1 MLGLRKLR
9 SQPGSNEEDCAVA
22 IVSHAELA
30 NQPSEEFNRAS
41 SPSGSVV
48 SSIKHSVTTNRTLNK
63 EQEED
68 LIRELQIQSRNQL
81 KLDPLKELDEALMDR
96 TTAQLTLKVQTSS
109 TVNTSHKQRVN
120 SSNFDKATL
129 PAV

>member
-9 SQPGSNEEDCAVA
+9 SQPSCNEDDCAVA
-22 IVSHAELA
+22 IVSYVELA
-30 NQPSEEFNRAS
+30 NQPSEQFNRGS

-48 SSIKHSVTTNRTLNK
+48 SSIRHSLTTIKTLNK

-96 TTAQLTLKVQTSS
+96 TTA
-109 TVNTSHKQRVN
+109 
-120 SSNFDKATL
+120 
-129 PAV
+129 